1 MKLFIDG
8 DINNYY
14 VQTLCMLFFPGAK
27 FSEEEELKEASDVL
41 SLKMITGEA
50 GITAIAEM
58 KSNGRVAKK
67 ERFEPFRE
75 GLTKVRVAKLA
86 SGIAVLEAGE
96 ELFECTP
103 PWGIMTGV
111 RPAKIALP
119 YVNSDMTTEQIRN
132 ALINDYFLNP
142 KKAALL
148 TDIAKKEAIIIK
160 RTAKNTCSVY
170 VSIPFCPSRCA
181 YCSFV
186 SYSTKRLLSMIDDY
200 LLKLYTDIDSIFTK
214 IKSLG
219 LKVLTVYVGGGTP
232 TVLNA
237 EQMKALLTRI
247 TSHVDPKEL
256 LEFTYEAGRPD
267 TVTKEKME
275 ILCSFGVTRVSVNP
289 QTLNDMVLDAIG
301 RHHNTED
308 FYRAYS
314 IARESGIKH
323 INTDLIAGLPDESFT
338 SFQRSVDAI
347 IKLRPDNITF
357 HTFCV
362 KKAADILKNV
372 GSDVYS
378 RSGGE
383 TGKSV
388 DYSQVAAGLAGYVPY
403 YIYRQKNTV
412 GNFENV
418 GYSLEGAEGLYNI
431 YMMEEIHSV
440 FAAGAGAVTKLV
452 AKDGS
457 VIKRAAMPKYPYEY
471 LSDDMYNRVSAERDM
486 LISEFANNYF

>member
-27 FSEEEELKEASDVL
+27 FSQEEELTENSDVL
-41 SLKMITGEA
+41 SLTMRSTESGVTAYAEMRSGGRSVKKEWYEPYKEGFTKVKSAKIASGVAVLAAGEA
-50 GITAIAEM
+50 
-58 KSNGRVAKK
+58 
-67 ERFEPFRE
+67 
-75 GLTKVRVAKLA
+75 
-86 SGIAVLEAGE
+86 
-96 ELFECTP
+96 LFECTP

-119 YVNSDMTTEQIRN
+119 YVQSGMTTSRVRD
-132 ALINDYFLNP
+132 ALCSEYFLNP

-148 TDIAKKEAIIIK
+148 TDIAEKEAVIIK
-160 RTAKNTCSVY
+160 NTPNDTCSVY
-170 VSIPFCPSRCA
+170 ISIPFCPTRCA

-200 LLKLYTDIDSIFTK
+200 LEKLYQDIDRIFDN
-214 IKSLG
+214 INRLG
-219 LKVLTVYVGGGTP
+219 LRVLTVYVGGGTP
-232 TVLNA
+232 TVLNPDQIA
-237 EQMKALLTRI
+237 ALLGKI
-247 TSHVDPKEL
+247 TSRVDPATL
-256 LEFTYEAGRPD
+256 AEFTYEAGRPD
-267 TVTKEKME
+267 TVTEEKMKV
-275 ILCSFGVTRVSVNP
+275 IKSFGVTRVSVNP
-289 QTLNDMVLDAIG
+289 QTLNDMVLDSIG
-301 RHHNTED
+301 RHHTTED
-308 FYRAYS
+308 FYRAYN

-323 INTDLIAGLPDESFT
+323 INTDLIAGLPSESFT
-338 SFQRSVDAI
+338 SFSRSVDEI

-362 KKAADILKNV
+362 KKAADILKTGN
-372 GSDVYS
+372 DVYS
-378 RSGGE
+378 RTGGD

-388 DYSQVAAGLAGYVPY
+388 DYSQVAAGLAGYMPY

-418 GYSLEGAEGLYNI
+418 GYALDGAEGLYNI

-471 LSDDMYNRVSAERDM
+471 LSTETYDRVTSDRDA
-486 LISEFANNYF
+486 LIESFANEYL

>member
-27 FSEEEELKEASDVL
+27 FSQEEELTENSDVL
-41 SLKMITGEA
+41 SLTMRTSESGVTAYAEMRSGGKSVKKEWYEPYREGVTKVKSAKIASGVAVLAAGEA
-50 GITAIAEM
+50 
-58 KSNGRVAKK
+58 
-67 ERFEPFRE
+67 
-75 GLTKVRVAKLA
+75 
-86 SGIAVLEAGE
+86 
-96 ELFECTP
+96 LFECTP

-119 YVNSDMTTEQIRN
+119 YVQSGMTTSQVRD
-132 ALINDYFLNP
+132 ALCSEYFLNP

-148 TDIAKKEAIIIK
+148 TDIAEKEAVIIK
-160 RTAKNTCSVY
+160 NTPNDTCSVY
-170 VSIPFCPSRCA
+170 VSIPFCPTRCA

-200 LLKLYTDIDSIFTK
+200 LEKLYQDIDRIFDN
-214 IKSLG
+214 INRLG
-219 LKVLTVYVGGGTP
+219 LRVLTVYVGGGTP

-237 EQMKALLTRI
+237 DQIAALLGKI
-247 TSHVDPKEL
+247 TSRVDPATL
-256 LEFTYEAGRPD
+256 AEFTYEAGRPD
-267 TVTKEKME
+267 TVTVEKMRV
-275 ILCSFGVTRVSVNP
+275 IKSFGVTRVSVNP
-289 QTLNDMVLDAIG
+289 QTLNDMVLDSIG
-301 RHHNTED
+301 RHHTTDD

-314 IARESGIKH
+314 IARDSGIKH
-323 INTDLIAGLPDESFT
+323 INTDLIAGLPSESFT
-338 SFQRSVDAI
+338 SFSRSVDEI

-362 KKAADILKNV
+362 KKAADILKTGN
-372 GSDVYS
+372 DVYS
-378 RSGGE
+378 RTGGD

-388 DYSQVAAGLAGYVPY
+388 DYSQVAAGLAGYMPY

-418 GYSLEGAEGLYNI
+418 GYALDGAEGLYNI

-471 LSDDMYNRVSAERDM
+471 LSTEIYDRVSSERDD
-486 LISEFANNYF
+486 LIEGFAREHL